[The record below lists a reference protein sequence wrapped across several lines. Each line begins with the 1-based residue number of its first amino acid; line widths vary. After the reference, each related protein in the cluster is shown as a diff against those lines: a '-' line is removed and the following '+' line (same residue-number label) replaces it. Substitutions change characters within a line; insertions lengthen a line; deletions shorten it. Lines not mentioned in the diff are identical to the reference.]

1 MTQTTTEYAPVGY
14 HFARVSTPGVF
25 AEFLLPENPELMNT
39 DQAEAW
45 QWLQGM
51 AERFRTP
58 IYYRSYRHG

>member
-39 DQAEAW
+39 D
-45 QWLQGM
+45 
-51 AERFRTP
+51 
-58 IYYRSYRHG
+58 